1 MILFK
6 DATVVTMDEKRK
18 EQYEK
23 LDIVTKDD
31 IIYYVGK
38 NYNGKYDKVIDC
50 TNKIIIPGLVN
61 AHTHLGMSIFRNTS
75 DNMSLL
81 DWLENKTWVIES
93 KMTDDDYYLASLL
106 SCCEA
111 ILTGTTTVA
120 DHYVGNNTTI
130 NAIKESGIRC
140 LFTNF
145 LRDNDN
151 LGNKR
156 LNDFKSL
163 YKEHKN
169 DSDLISFALAP
180 HSLYTCSKNYLKK
193 ISYFASK
200 YNLPVHMHYCETV
213 SEVDIINKNYKNIID
228 ALISTDLINN
238 KLILA
243 HGIYINKK
251 ELDKLKNYDISIV
264 HNPISNLVL
273 GSGICDIKKIIDK
286 KINVCLGTDGAGSS
300 FNLNMF
306 YHMSI
311 VDLLQKGIY
320 KNANIMNSYD
330 VLKMATINGAKALG
344 LAQKIGSIEE
354 NKKADLVMLDLS
366 DITIYPENNLISQI
380 VHNVNRNMVVMTMI
394 NGKILNKNGK
404 LTNNLNINKLK
415 YEINKIIERVK

>member
-1 MILFK
+1 M
-6 DATVVTMDEKRK
+6 
-18 EQYEK
+18 
-23 LDIVTKDD
+23 
-31 IIYYVGK
+31 
-38 NYNGKYDKVIDC
+38 
-50 TNKIIIPGLVN
+50 
-61 AHTHLGMSIFRNTS
+61 
-75 DNMSLL
+75 
-81 DWLENKTWVIES
+81 
-93 KMTDDDYYLASLL
+93 
-106 SCCEA
+106 
-111 ILTGTTTVA
+111 
-120 DHYVGNNTTI
+120 
-130 NAIKESGIRC
+130 
-140 LFTNF
+140 
-145 LRDNDN
+145 
-151 LGNKR
+151 
-156 LNDFKSL
+156 
-163 YKEHKN
+163 
-169 DSDLISFALAP
+169 
-180 HSLYTCSKNYLKK
+180 
-193 ISYFASK
+193 
-200 YNLPVHMHYCETV
+200 
-213 SEVDIINKNYKNIID
+213 
-228 ALISTDLINN
+228 
-238 KLILA
+238 
-243 HGIYINKK
+243 
-251 ELDKLKNYDISIV
+251 
-264 HNPISNLVL
+264 L